1 VRFVN
6 RHVASSLSVIGVA
19 LMAASVVYGAP
30 QGQQRGPQ
38 GTMPRMREAPPPPP
52 TPDVPEAFNK
62 PTAQGREVADRVVA
76 IIEDEIV
83 TERELATKV
92 QPFLGQ
98 LDDIKD
104 PAKKEQRKKEIY
116 RQVLDIEIGEKMVSK
131 EIEKNKDKLGVT
143 EQDIDRAVDERM
155 KYNNM
160 TREQLQAALYGQGMT
175 WAEYRKKLKELL
187 ERTRLIQ
194 YRVQGKVQVKDTDV
208 KRRCEERSR
217 LSAGTSQVCVSHIL
231 VAVPQ
236 GASPADVEKKRVEAG
251 RLQSELQ
258 NGADFAAYAF
268 KYSDYKAAPDG
279 KLGCISRGEMEKPF
293 EDAAFTLKVGQLSPV
308 VRTSFGFHIIKVYD
322 RVAATSGSCDQDS
335 VLTPIRNELYEEE
348 MERQMNAFIG
358 ELRSKAFVEVKL

>member
-1 VRFVN
+1 LRVSIRPILG
-6 RHVASSLSVIGVA
+6 ACGVA
-19 LMAASVVYGAP
+19 VALAAAGSAVHAA
-30 QGQQRGPQ
+30 GPRS
-38 GTMPRMREAPPPPP
+38 TVPRLREPPPAPP
-52 TPDVPEAFNK
+52 TPDVPEASAR
-62 PTAQGREVADRVVA
+62 PTPPGREVADRVVA

-83 TERELATKV
+83 TERELTAKV
-92 QPFLGQ
+92 QPFLAQ

-104 PAKKEQRKKEIY
+104 PAKKEQRKKELY
-116 RQVLDIEIGEKMVSK
+116 RQVLDIEIGEKMVAK

-194 YRVQGKVQVKDTDV
+194 YRVQGKVQVKDADV

-231 VAVPQ
+231 VAVPP
-236 GASPADVEKKRVEAG
+236 GASAAEVEKKRMEAG

-258 NGADFAAYAF
+258 NGADFANYALKF
-268 KYSDYKAAPDG
+268 SDYKAAPDG

-293 EDAAFTLKVGQLSPV
+293 EDAAFALKVGQMSPV
-308 VRTSFGFHIIKVYD
+308 VRTSFGFHIIKAYD
-322 RVAATSGSCDQDS
+322 RITANAGSCDSDTA
-335 VLTPIRNELYEEE
+335 LTPIRNELYEEE